1 MFDTAF
7 ACQIPILVQVS
18 FEMELMVEFL
28 SVLVVVQFIDRKVSA
43 IEGSSGLIET
53 IEAIDVTLRNLQAF
67 AELQSF
73 NDTGKWLYE
82 HPLTADRSERAQLE
96 RLRRDDPEQFL
107 QEYSNCC
114 YNVRRY
120 SRFVKDPKRKE
131 RRDSD
136 LKLLREHRRRQDL
149 YKSILQ
155 SDEEK

>member
-1 MFDTAF
+1 MATLIYNDRVATFRKMNQLNQVLDTN
-7 ACQIPILVQVS
+7 PSERDIL
-18 FEMELMVEFL
+18 EMASLRV
-28 SVLVVVQFIDRKVSA
+28 
-43 IEGSSGLIET
+43 
-53 IEAIDVTLRNLQAF
+53 RNLQAF

-96 RLRRDDPEQFL
+96 RLRREDPEQFL

-114 YNVRRY
+114 YNVKRY
-120 SRFVKDPKRKE
+120 SRFIKDPKRKD
-131 RRDSD
+131 RHDSD

>member
-1 MFDTAF
+1 MATLIYNDRVATFHKMRKLDEALDSKPSERDVLSM
-7 ACQIPILVQVS
+7 A
-18 FEMELMVEFL
+18 ELRV
-28 SVLVVVQFIDRKVSA
+28 
-43 IEGSSGLIET
+43 
-53 IEAIDVTLRNLQAF
+53 RNLQAF

-96 RLRRDDPEQFL
+96 RLRREDPEQFL

>member
-1 MFDTAF
+1 MATLIYNDRVATFRKMNQLNQVLDTN
-7 ACQIPILVQVS
+7 PSERDVL
-18 FEMELMVEFL
+18 EMASLRV
-28 SVLVVVQFIDRKVSA
+28 
-43 IEGSSGLIET
+43 
-53 IEAIDVTLRNLQAF
+53 RNLQAF

-96 RLRRDDPEQFL
+96 RLRREDPEQFL

-114 YNVRRY
+114 YNVKRY
-120 SRFVKDPKRKE
+120 SRFIKDPKRKD
-131 RRDSD
+131 RHDSD
-136 LKLLREHRRRQDL
+136 LNLLREHRRRQDM